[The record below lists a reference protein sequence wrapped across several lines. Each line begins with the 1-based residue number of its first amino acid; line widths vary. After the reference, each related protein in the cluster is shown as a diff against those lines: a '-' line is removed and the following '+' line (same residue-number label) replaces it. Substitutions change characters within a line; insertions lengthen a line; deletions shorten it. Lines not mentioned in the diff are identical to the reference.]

1 MFNLKKLLKK
11 QISDVEI
18 HKIIDKKIIENPD
31 GLRNYMKRN
40 YNKIAKETKT
50 SEINCNTEDFEF
62 LKLNT
67 RFCKVYFLKVRDY
80 EKYNELKDLYLNLI
94 NNDMHDLQSELSD
107 LFKLFKTKKKVS
119 ICDELLSEIK
129 IFTN

>member
-31 GLRNYMKRN
+31 GLKSYMLLTYEKVF
-40 YNKIAKETKT
+40 AEA
-50 SEINCNTEDFEF
+50 SEINCCLEDLEF

-67 RFCKVYFLKVRDY
+67 
-80 EKYNELKDLYLNLI
+80 
-94 NNDMHDLQSELSD
+94 
-107 LFKLFKTKKKVS
+107 
-119 ICDELLSEIK
+119 
-129 IFTN
+129 